1 MVKQGRGKK
10 GAAAAAVA
18 AWKEAG
24 KFAAQSGKM
33 KLQQTFGLRSTRW
46 RRRAESVG
54 KGERARERTAQL
66 ETMKQA
72 KG

>member
-54 KGERARERTAQL
+54 KGEGCEGKDSAIGNY
-66 ETMKQA
+66 ETS
-72 KG
+72 

>member
-46 RRRAESVG
+46 GRR
-54 KGERARERTAQL
+54 GERGEGARERTAQL